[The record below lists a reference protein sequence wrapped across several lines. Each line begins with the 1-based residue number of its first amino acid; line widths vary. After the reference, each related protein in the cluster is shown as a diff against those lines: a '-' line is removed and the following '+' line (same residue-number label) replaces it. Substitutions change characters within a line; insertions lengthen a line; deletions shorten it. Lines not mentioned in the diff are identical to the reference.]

1 MLSIW
6 QDIRS
11 GLRQLAHS
19 PGFAFAAIAMLGLGV
34 GSSTAIF
41 GIVDSVLLQPLPFR
55 DSARMVT
62 LSELTATGRQI
73 PVSLPDYR
81 DWTTQAKSFDALAA
95 MSGGSTTIVT
105 DKGSQRGHATRF
117 HGDLLRALGF
127 GLEHGRLPT
136 PEETR
141 LGTPVAVVPHGFAAE
156 VWSDPQRAVG
166 AVIQISTVSFT
177 IVGILE
183 PSSGPRSDAFVP
195 AAAFGPDTSTRSD
208 YNWDVLGRLREGV
221 SLGAARAEMDA
232 IASRLRAEHGGNGPG
247 VAVRVSSLL
256 DATVRTVRPALLAL
270 LAAGGLLLL
279 IACANVANLLLA
291 RGVARRREI
300 AVRLM
305 LGASRGRVIRQLI
318 IENLPLAAL
327 SAAAGMLLA
336 QWSFASLVAAVP
348 FGLPRRAEIAM
359 GWSALSFGLLVSF
372 AGGLFFALAPALHT
386 PRRQLTASL
395 GHGGR
400 TSSGR
405 EGALRNVLVAG
416 QFALALAVLSC
427 AGLLT
432 RSLIG
437 LAQTDTGFDFSR
449 ALVGETD
456 LPATPYASDAHLTGF
471 WREAIERV
479 QALPGVEAV
488 GVARSAPLDGTY
500 PNGTIEL
507 VDDGRKAYAWYGIAT
522 TGYFE
527 ALDIPLRQGRL
538 FEDRDVP
545 TAPHVA
551 VINQLAAEKLW
562 PGQSP
567 IGRRVR
573 WPGLGMDPYN
583 GAPLT
588 IVGVV
593 GNVRHSSIAVEP
605 VPEIYANFFQRP
617 ARARNGDL
625 VVRAAAPAALTAA
638 VKGAIAA
645 IDEGLPV
652 RFHTLE
658 SSYVESLA
666 QPRFLAILIGF
677 FAACALLLSAVG
689 LYSSMAYAVSQR
701 TREIGIKLAL
711 GGAPEA
717 VRREVVGAAMR
728 IAGFGAIFGALLGIA
743 GGQLIANQ
751 LVGVSASDS
760 VTFIGAALVL
770 AVTALLAA
778 HVPARRASRTNP
790 LEALRYE

>member
-1 MLSIW
+1 MLWIW
-6 QDIRS
+6 QDIRG
-11 GLRQLAHS
+11 GLRQLARS

-81 DWTTQAKSFDALAA
+81 DWTAQAKSFDALAA
-95 MSGGSTTIVT
+95 MNGGSTTIVT

-117 HGDLLRALGF
+117 HGDLLRAF
-127 GLEHGRLPT
+127 GYALEHGRQPT

-156 VWSDPQRAVG
+156 VWGDPRRAVG
-166 AVIQISTVSFT
+166 AVIQLSGVSFT

-195 AAAFGPDTSTRSD
+195 AAAFGPDIATRSD

-232 IASRLRAEHGGNGPG
+232 IATRLRAEHGGNAPG

-256 DATVRTVRPALLAL
+256 DATVRNVRPALLAL

-318 IENLPLAAL
+318 VENLPLAAL
-327 SAAAGMLLA
+327 SAAAGILLA

-372 AGGLFFALAPALHT
+372 GGGLFFALAPALHT

-405 EGALRNVLVAG
+405 EGALRNALVAG
-416 QFALALAVLSC
+416 QFGLALAVLSC

-437 LAQTDTGFDFSR
+437 LVQTDTGFDYSR

-471 WREAIERV
+471 WRDAIERV
-479 QALPGVEAV
+479 RALPGVEAA

-500 PNGTIEL
+500 PNATIEL
-507 VDDGRKAYAWYGIAT
+507 VDDGREAYAWYGIAT
-522 TGYFE
+522 AGYFE

-538 FEDRDVP
+538 FEEHDTP

-562 PGQSP
+562 PGQNP

-573 WPGLGMDPYN
+573 WPARGMDGDN
-583 GAPLT
+583 GALT

-617 ARARNGDL
+617 ARARNADL
-625 VVRAAAPAALTAA
+625 VVRSAAPAALTAA

-689 LYSSMAYAVSQR
+689 LYSSMAYAVSQK

-711 GGAPEA
+711 GGAPAA
-717 VRREVVGAAMR
+717 VGREVVGTAMR

-743 GGQLIANQ
+743 GGRLVANQ
-751 LVGVSASDS
+751 LVGVSASDP
-760 VTFIGAALVL
+760 VAFIGAALVL
-770 AVTALLAA
+770 AVTALVAA

-790 LEALRYE
+790 IEALRYE